1 MATSIT
7 PQTQSISLQTDDG
20 SPAARVV
27 TAPSRTAATEAVS
40 PPEKGEPSGPGLSP
54 PVPLTARNIIPSAP
68 QVKPRGLA
76 MPSATICMPVVGVA
90 SWARDV
96 RGMMGTSDARTN
108 SNANAT
114 REVGCLMAV
123 LRSRASLREGAG
135 EILGSGPLS
144 PRSREDPE
152 LHEQR
157 VEIEVAGAAPD
168 PFAIQLEDRGPPHR
182 EGLAGAGRQSG

>member
-27 TAPSRTAATEAVS
+27 TAPSRTIATEAVS

-54 PVPLTARNIIPSAP
+54 PVPLTARNIVPSAP
-68 QVKPRGLA
+68 HVKPRGLA
-76 MPSATICMPVVGVA
+76 IPSATICMPVVGVA

-96 RGMMGTSDARTN
+96 REMTGTSDARAN
-108 SNANAT
+108 NNGNAT
-114 REVGCLMAV
+114 REVGYLMAV
-123 LRSRASLREGAG
+123 LRSRASVHERTR
-135 EILGSGPLS
+135 EILNSGSLS
-144 PRSREDPE
+144 PRGRENPE

-168 PFAIQLEDRGPPHR
+168 FFAIQLEDRGPPHR
-182 EGLAGAGRQSG
+182 EGLAGAGR